1 MKVKLLT
8 VILSFLV
15 ITYFSV
21 IGFAQDELVQ
31 EQPTI
36 IDDFQGLRAQFKQNT
51 QNPET
56 KEAEFE
62 MALNSRLD
70 SDRVQITWTLTT
82 LSGQGA
88 IFKDLSQ
95 VRTFINIANGESY
108 TRKITII
115 PTGRGEIEIM
125 GKVESFKAGEAFVVT
140 VRKVFETNSVGEILP
155 LTQDYI
161 NWRRGVLFKNIG
173 IVIAGGVIAFYGF
186 KYGVVYFKKWLRK

>member
-1 MKVKLLT
+1 MKLKLT
-8 VILSFLV
+8 TILISFL
-15 ITYFSV
+15 IISLFSV
-21 IGFAQDELVQ
+21 TGFAQDELVQ
-31 EQPTI
+31 EQPAI

-51 QNPET
+51 QNPES

-62 MALNSRLD
+62 MTLNSSLD

-95 VRTFINIANGESY
+95 VRTFINIAQGQTY
-108 TRKITII
+108 TRRITII

-125 GKVESFKAGEAFVVT
+125 GKVESFKAGESFVVT
-140 VRKVFETNSVGEILP
+140 VRKVFETNGVGEILP

-173 IVIAGGVIAFYGF
+173 IIIAVGAGGFYGF
-186 KYGVVYFKKWLRK
+186 KYGIRYFKKWLKK